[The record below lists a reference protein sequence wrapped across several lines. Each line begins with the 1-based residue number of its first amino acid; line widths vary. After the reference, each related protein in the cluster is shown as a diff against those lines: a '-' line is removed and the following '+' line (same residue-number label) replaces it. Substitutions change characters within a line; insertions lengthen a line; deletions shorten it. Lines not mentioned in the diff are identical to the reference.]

1 MSLTVFLNMVVEIMP
16 VTSDN
21 PLLGKKENQV
31 KNLCLLHSSCYVLLS
46 DNYIYVCASS
56 HQSYLRHICQ
66 LHNVH
71 GGLQRGH
78 HHHDH
83 QLPPSTC

>member
-31 KNLCLLHSSCYVLLS
+31 KNLEMTRRVFTALILLRV
-46 DNYIYVCASS
+46 
-56 HQSYLRHICQ
+56 
-66 LHNVH
+66 
-71 GGLQRGH
+71 
-78 HHHDH
+78 
-83 QLPPSTC
+83 TF